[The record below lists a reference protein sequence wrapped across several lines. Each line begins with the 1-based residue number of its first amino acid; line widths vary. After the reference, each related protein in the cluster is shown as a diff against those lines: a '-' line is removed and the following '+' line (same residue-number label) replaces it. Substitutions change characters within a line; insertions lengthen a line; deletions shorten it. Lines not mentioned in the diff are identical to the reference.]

1 MTTMELATYCMPED
15 HASLALSLGYVVVRA
30 AFYERGFGVPSH
42 WFLHSLLQFYG
53 LELHHLTHLVILHIA
68 TFVTL
73 CEAYMA
79 IEPHFDLWSYLFY
92 ARLQQGPDTETMA
105 LGYVD
110 LHLRSGSRNDPYLCL
125 PMSDPPVGW
134 RKAWFLLRN
143 DADVS
148 LPTLTSDR
156 PIPHPNW
163 GHDVAQVD
171 LRRLQPLLKII
182 QGMLQRGIMGTE
194 ILRTLSAAGFNH
206 FIGEK

>member
-1 MTTMELATYCMPED
+1 MELATCCMPEY
-15 HASLALSLGYVVVRA
+15 HASPAPSLGYIVVCA
-30 AFYERGFGVPSH
+30 AFYERGFSVPSH

-53 LELHHLTHLVILHIA
+53 LELHHLTHLVILHIV

-73 CEAYMA
+73 CEAYMT

-110 LHLRSGSRNDPYLCL
+110 LLLRSGSRNDPYFCL

-148 LPTLTSDR
+148 LPTLTSGR

-163 GHDVAQVD
+163 GHDVAQAD
-171 LRRLQPLLKII
+171 LRRLQPLLKVI

-194 ILRTLSAAGFNH
+194 IL
-206 FIGEK
+206 